1 MPKTD
6 VVTTRVKPETK
17 AKLRAI
23 AESTKRSEAYLANE
37 AIEAFVEIN
46 DWQVREIEVAL
57 AEAKAGAPGVTH
69 ERVAEYLGSW
79 GTDSELAPPEPEKG
93 G

>member
-37 AIEAFVEIN
+37 AIEAFVEVN
-46 DWQVREIEVAL
+46 DWQVREIKLALDDARGGEPEV
-57 AEAKAGAPGVTH
+57 PH
-69 ERVAEYLGSW
+69 ERMVEWLKSW
-79 GTDSELAPPEPEKG
+79 GTDDELPPPKPEKSV
-93 G
+93 